1 MVSTSSCKK
10 FHIFSTIERKVMPGS
25 RKVPQVMV
33 KNDRDETTTLFPF
46 PIFLFVLWF
55 YPFSFFF
62 SFLFLFLFFY
72 VTEGEKQGND
82 IDSVCGVIKREMVA
96 AR

>member
-1 MVSTSSCKK
+1 
-10 FHIFSTIERKVMPGS
+10 MPGL

-33 KNDRDETTTLFPF
+33 KNDRDETTALFPF

-55 YPFSFFF
+55 YPFSFIFF
-62 SFLFLFLFFY
+62 FFFYFFCFCFFY
-72 VTEGEKQGND
+72 VTEGEKQGCG
-82 IDSVCGVIKREMVA
+82 IDLVCGVIKREMVA

>member
-1 MVSTSSCKK
+1 
-10 FHIFSTIERKVMPGS
+10 MPGL

-33 KNDRDETTTLFPF
+33 KNDRDETTALFRF

-55 YPFSFFF
+55 YPFSFVFF
-62 SFLFLFLFFY
+62 FYFLFFLFLFFY
-72 VTEGEKQGND
+72 VTDGEKQGRGT
-82 IDSVCGVIKREMVA
+82 DSVCGMIKREMVV

>member
-1 MVSTSSCKK
+1 
-10 FHIFSTIERKVMPGS
+10 MPGL

-33 KNDRDETTTLFPF
+33 KNRDETTALFPF

-55 YPFSFFF
+55 YPFSFVFFF
-62 SFLFLFLFFY
+62 SFLFCFCFFY
-72 VTEGEKQGND
+72 VTEGEKQGSGV
-82 IDSVCGVIKREMVA
+82 DSVYGMIKQEIVA